1 MNVDN
6 DWIPSSWQKKTLA
19 QLPAYSDPKE
29 LQTVLT
35 QLSKLPPL
43 VTSWEVE
50 KLNDL
55 LAETSRGEC
64 LLLQGGDCS
73 EAFYDCESS
82 IIANKLKVILQMSL
96 VLIHGSKRRVVRVG
110 RFAGQYAKPRSSD
123 TETRG
128 SVTLPSY
135 RGDMVNRVGFDPV
148 DRRPDPKLLLEAYF
162 RSALTLNFL
171 RSLSDGG
178 FADLY
183 HPEYWDLGFVRKSP
197 RADELEQMVRSAKDS
212 LQFLAIVAGTSSREI
227 NRVDFYSSH
236 EALHLYNEQAQTPR
250 PPRREHYYDLTTH
263 FPWLGDRTRNLDG
276 AHVEYLRGIRNPIG
290 VKIGPTITP
299 QELLA
304 LIDILNP
311 ENRPGRLTIIHRFGQ
326 DKVATDLPKIIEAV
340 EKAGKV
346 VLWCCDPMHGNLEI
360 TSDGLKTRDFNHILS
375 ELEQTLDIHKQM
387 GTIFGGV
394 HFELTGENVTEC
406 IGGAGGLTEADLRK
420 HYESQVDPRLNY
432 EQSIEMALLI
442 ARKMSKA

>member
-1 MNVDN
+1 MYN
-6 DWIPSSWQKKTLA
+6 DWTPCSWKKKALS
-19 QLPAYSDPKE
+19 QLPSYSDPEE
-29 LQTVLT
+29 LQRVLAE
-35 QLSKLPPL
+35 LSTLPPL

-50 KLNDL
+50 TLSEL
-55 LAETSRGEC
+55 LAQACRGEC

-73 EAFYDCESS
+73 EAFDDCESG
-82 IIANKLKVILQMSL
+82 IIVNKLKVILQMSL

-110 RFAGQYAKPRSSD
+110 RFAGQYAKPRSSE

-135 RGDMVNRVGFDPV
+135 RGDMVNRIAFSAD
-148 DRRPDPKLLLEAYF
+148 DRNPDPRLLLEAYY

-178 FADLY
+178 FADLF
-183 HPEYWDLGFVRKSP
+183 HPEYWDLGFVKKSP
-197 RADELEQMVRSAKDS
+197 KAAEFERMVQSAKDS
-212 LQFLAIVAGTSSREI
+212 LQFMHIVAGTTSREI
-227 NRVDFYSSH
+227 NRVDIYSSH
-236 EALHLYNEQAQTPR
+236 EALHLYYEQAQTRR

-299 QELLA
+299 DELLA

-311 ENRPGRLTIIHRFGQ
+311 DNRPGRLTVIHRLGHR
-326 DKVATDLPKIIEAV
+326 KVATALPQLIETV
-340 EKAGKV
+340 ERAEKV

-360 TSDGLKTRDFNHILS
+360 TSSGLKTRSFDNILS
-375 ELEQTLDIHKQM
+375 ELEQTLDIHKEM

-406 IGGAGGLTEADLRK
+406 IGGAAGLTEADLVK
-420 HYESQVDPRLNY
+420 QYESQVDPRLNY
-432 EQSIEMALLI
+432 EQSLEMAMLI
-442 ARKMSKA
+442 ARKMAGD